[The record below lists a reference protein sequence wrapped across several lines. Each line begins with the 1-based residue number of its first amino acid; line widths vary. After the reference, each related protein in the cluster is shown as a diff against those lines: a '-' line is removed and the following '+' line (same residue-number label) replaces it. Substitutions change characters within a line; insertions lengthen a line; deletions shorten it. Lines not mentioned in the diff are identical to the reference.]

1 MKSASAFNYLLSL
14 SPVPLV
20 IIGNLSGGIF
30 TTMNAFYGLVILIFS
45 EGFLAENK
53 KDNHASPFISNLILL
68 LHPLTLTACVIS
80 FIYGM
85 RIGII
90 SEGWIITAAISTGLN
105 SGMAGITS
113 AHELIHRKEKFLRI
127 IGIWNLVLVNYG
139 HFYIEHIKCHH
150 KLVGTKKDPA
160 TARYGE
166 SVYHFF
172 LRTVPAQFISSFRI
186 ESNRL
191 QNENKSSFSIL
202 NFVLMI
208 SILEIT
214 SCILLCYF
222 LGPIVLLAFLL
233 HSLVAIFLLE
243 YTNYIEHYG
252 LERNEN
258 ERVNATHS
266 WQSDFLLSRFSLL
279 ELSRHADHHYY
290 ASKPFHTLKSYT
302 ESPVLPSGYFGSF
315 YTALFPPLWFKKI
328 NPIID
333 RMKISS

>member
-1 MKSASAFNYLLSL
+1 MKSSSAFNYLLSF

-20 IIGNLSGGIF
+20 IVGNLSGGAF
-30 TTMNAFYGLVILIFS
+30 TMMNAFYGLVIMIFS
-45 EGFLAENK
+45 EGFLPENK
-53 KDNHASPFISNLILL
+53 NDNHASPLLSNLILF
-68 LHPLTLTACVIS
+68 LHPITLTACVIS
-80 FIYGM
+80 FIYG
-85 RIGII
+85 IHSGII
-90 SEGWIITAAISTGLN
+90 SGGWILTATVSTGLN

-113 AHELIHRKEKFLRI
+113 AHELIHRKEKVLRAL
-127 IGIWNLVLVNYG
+127 GICNLVLVNYG

-160 TARYGE
+160 TALYGE
-166 SVYHFF
+166 TVYHFF
-172 LRTVPAQFISSFRI
+172 FRTVPQQFLSSIQI
-186 ESNRL
+186 ESTRL
-191 QNENKSSFSIL
+191 EKENKSSFSMR

-208 SILEIT
+208 TSIEIVI
-214 SCILLCYF
+214 CILLFYF
-222 LGPIVLLAFLL
+222 FGKTILLAFLL
-233 HSLVAIFLLE
+233 QSFIAIFLLE

-279 ELSRHADHHYY
+279 ELSRHSDHHYY
-290 ASKPFHTLKSYT
+290 ASKPYHTLKSYD

-315 YTALFPPLWFKKI
+315 YTALIPPLWFKKI

-333 RMKISS
+333 RIKISS

>member
-20 IIGNLSGGIF
+20 IIGNLSGGYF
-30 TTMNAFYGLVILIFS
+30 TMLNAFYGLVIMIFS
-45 EGFLAENK
+45 EGFLPENK
-53 KDNHASPFISNLILL
+53 NDNHASPLLSNLILI
-68 LHPLTLTACVIS
+68 LHPITLTACIIS
-80 FIYGM
+80 FIYG
-85 RIGII
+85 IHSGII
-90 SEGWIITAAISTGLN
+90 SGGWIITAAISTGLN

-113 AHELIHRKEKFLRI
+113 AHELIHRKEKNLRVL
-127 IGIWNLVLVNYG
+127 GIWNLVLVNYG

-172 LRTVPAQFISSFRI
+172 FRTVPQQFFSSFRI
-186 ESNRL
+186 EINRL
-191 QNENKSSFSIL
+191 EKENISSFSIR

-208 SILEIT
+208 SLLEIFICLSLFYFFGIT
-214 SCILLCYF
+214 IL
-222 LGPIVLLAFLL
+222 IAFLL
-233 HSLVAIFLLE
+233 QSLIAVFLLE

-258 ERVNATHS
+258 DRVNATHS
-266 WQSDFLLSRFSLL
+266 WQSDYLLSRFALI
-279 ELSRHADHHYY
+279 ELSRHADHHFY
-290 ASKPFHTLKSYT
+290 ASKPFYTLKSYG

-315 YTALFPPLWFKKI
+315 YTALIPQLWFKKI

-333 RMKISS
+333 RMKISY